1 MKRQIRRGC
10 FETNSSSQHSLTVMK
25 RDDEYTSE
33 EILKEFHLFNDEN
46 GEEKCVWNVWER
58 DLEFGRFPFKV
69 LATFKDKWLYACA
82 SLVNEYNDNA
92 YKELERLA
100 FKHIPNLKK
109 IQLPTERKHIYNKDS
124 EENKDDKYAQTYGK
138 TEEEMEE
145 YLEQKGKEWGIKLG
159 YWEDSS
165 GNFRF
170 EKPFTGWIDNNILSG
185 FLKREG
191 ITLEEYLTNKKYI
204 VIQDGDEYCEWDN
217 FKKSGLIDISKID
230 HEYPS
235 GDDDIE

>member
-1 MKRQIRRGC
+1 MQVAIIIK
-10 FETNSSSQHSLTVMK
+10 K
-25 RDDEYTSE
+25 
-33 EILKEFHLFNDEN
+33 
-46 GEEKCVWNVWER
+46 
-58 DLEFGRFPFKV
+58 
-69 LATFKDKWLYACA
+69 
-82 SLVNEYNDNA
+82 
-92 YKELERLA
+92 
-100 FKHIPNLKK
+100 NLKRVDE
-109 IQLPTERKHIYNKDS
+109 IIN
-124 EENKDDKYAQTYGK
+124 
-138 TEEEMEE
+138 
-145 YLEQKGKEWGIKLG
+145 YLEQKEKEWGIKLG